1 NTTISEQEAHRCS
14 TEVVQICTGH
24 FLLLKGPPQ
33 KKIMNYEP
41 TKIEDCERMIRDRK
55 IDSKNL
61 LKEATDRYATVID
74 DNELPSRSWFSDT
87 CLITR
92 RYILERG
99 VVGILD
105 DGRVISPLFLNAK
118 GKIEDGSCTTD
129 DAVIMWKK
137 PKTDDAT
144 PRCRFIKVGDY
155 DGALI
160 DAQYI
165 IIEQHNAAF
174 RFDSAELAH
183 EKRRCFTSPPHLM
196 STGAIILFPDS
207 PNVKNMSEHILGIS
221 RTKRGVPA
229 NNWMERIK
237 ESKEKYH
244 SFLPPF
250 LTDGIKEMNT
260 SRCDDTNSG
269 EMYLKHGV
277 SSKAIEKFI
286 RQYDHRHINRAM
298 NYLTAILA
306 NENNLIRHL
315 QEMDKAK
322 FNYRYEKLFGINSSF
337 DLHHLQEDLKLRI
350 LRGTIMN
357 NQIPAYS
364 YFTQEIDDYLETR
377 SVPIETAKMND
388 SLTMLINQLQV
399 CHRTAIMVAAGL
411 NSTKWELALKLV
423 KVIQVKEPT
432 TTKPPTTTEF
442 TIAELLQTTTT
453 TTSAPSST
461 SSTQSPSTTTTKEP
475 TFPPTTTSRN
485 PREASELSTVS
496 PYLGYRGSASEIE
509 FIKQSYDKEED
520 ARRSQVNVSTLP
532 GETLEMTPKLTL
544 IDFKSPNFYES
555 IRTSSFPTKLA
566 VSFGQQMRDL
576 RLHHYQMMNVIEDR
590 EGLGGLK
597 DSLLNSTSSAINSI
611 KTTLTGELLEHVMF
625 YGGIALGCIAL
636 AIVLFCVTK
645 ILFLKYCLAKAVSTI
660 PLPINHIEE
669 AELPTIREF
678 KFNYERPLG
687 IYAVTST
694 GAPHVPVRIKN
705 RVFPALWDS
714 GSSVTYVSKQILETI
729 GVTKMEA
736 TKIRGIGVGQHEFNF
751 LGSVRLPLQIGEVKI
766 ESTVLVADDRNAPS
780 PMLIGTSLMKELEKK
795 GYRATLHLVPGLLEL
810 GDQMIPL
817 VPSDLNSETQVQDVF
832 IIKTATIPAGGKCAV
847 TVKIDEANPEKDT
860 LHEISSIDPSLT
872 FQRCIMAPTEGETT
886 KVIITNSTPFD
897 VTINA
902 LTTIGE
908 SRSLTANLAPYCP
921 KELQWDDKMPTKK
934 GEDYRFITELNL
946 DNCKLSPKGKRR
958 LKSIIEKRREA
969 FFTGNG
975 QP

>member
-1 NTTISEQEAHRCS
+1 
-14 TEVVQICTGH
+14 
-24 FLLLKGPPQ
+24 
-33 KKIMNYEP
+33 
-41 TKIEDCERMIRDRK
+41 
-55 IDSKNL
+55 
-61 LKEATDRYATVID
+61 
-74 DNELPSRSWFSDT
+74 
-87 CLITR
+87 
-92 RYILERG
+92 
-99 VVGILD
+99 
-105 DGRVISPLFLNAK
+105 
-118 GKIEDGSCTTD
+118 
-129 DAVIMWKK
+129 
-137 PKTDDAT
+137 
-144 PRCRFIKVGDY
+144 
-155 DGALI
+155 
-160 DAQYI
+160 
-165 IIEQHNAAF
+165 
-174 RFDSAELAH
+174 
-183 EKRRCFTSPPHLM
+183 
-196 STGAIILFPDS
+196 
-207 PNVKNMSEHILGIS
+207 
-221 RTKRGVPA
+221 
-229 NNWMERIK
+229 
-237 ESKEKYH
+237 
-244 SFLPPF
+244 
-250 LTDGIKEMNT
+250 
-260 SRCDDTNSG
+260 
-269 EMYLKHGV
+269 
-277 SSKAIEKFI
+277 
-286 RQYDHRHINRAM
+286 
-298 NYLTAILA
+298 
-306 NENNLIRHL
+306 
-315 QEMDKAK
+315 
-322 FNYRYEKLFGINSSF
+322 
-337 DLHHLQEDLKLRI
+337 
-350 LRGTIMN
+350 
-357 NQIPAYS
+357 
-364 YFTQEIDDYLETR
+364 
-377 SVPIETAKMND
+377 
-388 SLTMLINQLQV
+388 
-399 CHRTAIMVAAGL
+399 
-411 NSTKWELALKLV
+411 
-423 KVIQVKEPT
+423 T

-461 SSTQSPSTTTTKEP
+461 SSTQSPSTTTTSPHPTTTTTTTTTAAPRITETAPTTVFTPSLLTTTPAPPSTQSPSTTTPYPTTTTTAAKIMTEIDSTPVPSTSTTTASIPTVVLPSTVSTTEVSFTSISTSTTTSTDIPPTTLLLINQAEYRGGHPILPEEP

-520 ARRSQVNVSTLP
+520 ARRSQAESSINQKLAYANYKEQEGLRKNFNNVFFNICNIQRRQLTLLWSFMLLDPTLGIRIALNREDITAKFVGAKVLMINKCSHIPVKKVFKENKINGSCYEYTPIESDQDEIFFILPGTRDLSRTSPLVECGLEIPNVYENDQGFFSVESPVNVSTLP

-780 PMLIGTSLMKELEKK
+780 PMLIGTSLMK
-795 GYRATLHLVPGLLEL
+795 
-810 GDQMIPL
+810 D
-817 VPSDLNSETQVQDVF
+817 
-832 IIKTATIPAGGKCAV
+832 
-847 TVKIDEANPEKDT
+847 
-860 LHEISSIDPSLT
+860 SIDPSLT

-975 QP
+975 QPGCFKGPTKHKIVLDPAIPLPKPQLQLRTPWIQEIITTMESNVDSPVSRRHWRKYSVKDGMLNAIVPEDAIFPENEKKKEEDMKKIWSQAKNAIEQTNQRSIDSFKRHNRVHERVIERGDLVVVKRAPPVHKLAPKRDGPFRVTNRTRSIVTVQTPSG